1 MDEKQKKQSFDEEF
15 APEISPGYRQDV
27 HKPPKYKKLLFNG
40 TLPFSQLYYS
50 CSSFS
55 SIFKEGWSII
65 MKKQDSNRSKRTV
78 KTEKGYAGDSVHTL
92 KQVEQGNLYIAQ
104 KELGQQN
111 ENL

>member
-1 MDEKQKKQSFDEEF
+1 
-15 APEISPGYRQDV
+15 
-27 HKPPKYKKLLFNG
+27 
-40 TLPFSQLYYS
+40 
-50 CSSFS
+50 
-55 SIFKEGWSII
+55 

-78 KTEKGYAGDSVHTL
+78 KTQKGYAGYSVHTL